1 MLIPSLTAKRGM
13 TMDIRVLR
21 YFLAVAREESISGAA
36 ESLSLSQPT
45 LSRQLMDLEEEL
57 GKPLFIRG
65 SRRITLTEYGILL
78 RKRAS
83 EILDLVEKTTN
94 ELTADEETI
103 TGDIYIGAGE
113 TEAVH
118 FLTRTARQM
127 QKQYP
132 KVHFHISSGD
142 TADVVDQLDKG
153 LIDFGL
159 LLGNIDDKKYNVITL
174 PAYDIFGFIMLRDDP
189 LAQKEYVTAEDMR
202 GKPLIVNRG
211 TMESS
216 MMRDKS
222 LFKNIVATY
231 SLIYNGSLMVAD
243 GLGYMF
249 CLDKILNLSGDSPL
263 CFRPFMPQIK
273 VNIGLVWK
281 KFQVFSKA
289 SEKFLSLLRN
299 ELMQ

>member
-1 MLIPSLTAKRGM
+1 
-13 TMDIRVLR
+13 MDIRVLR

-36 ESLSLSQPT
+36 ESLNLSQPT

-57 GKPLFIRG
+57 GKSLFIRG
-65 SRRITLTEYGILL
+65 SRRITLTEHGILL

-94 ELTADEETI
+94 ELTAADDVI

-132 KVHFHISSGD
+132 QVHFHISSGD
-142 TADVVDQLDKG
+142 TADVVDQLDQG

-159 LLGNIDDKKYNVITL
+159 LFGDINNKKYNVIAL
-174 PAYDIFGFIMLRDDP
+174 PTYDTWGIIMRRDDP
-189 LAQKEYVTAEDMR
+189 LAQKEYVTEEDMSE
-202 GKPLIVNRG
+202 KPLIISRG
-211 TMESS
+211 ITESN
-216 MMRDKS
+216 MMYDKS
-222 LFKNIVATY
+222 LLENVVATY

-243 GLGYMF
+243 GLGYML

-263 CFRPFMPQIK
+263 CFRPLMPLVK
-273 VNIGLVWK
+273 VHTGIAWK
-281 KFQVFSKA
+281 KFQVFSRA
-289 SEKFLSLLRN
+289 SEKFLALLRN
-299 ELMQ
+299 ELMQQDLD

>member
-1 MLIPSLTAKRGM
+1 
-13 TMDIRVLR
+13 MDIRVLR

-36 ESLSLSQPT
+36 ESLNLSQPT

-57 GKPLFIRG
+57 GKSLFIRG
-65 SRRITLTEYGILL
+65 SRRITLTEHGVLL

-83 EILDLVEKTTN
+83 EIIDLVEKTTN
-94 ELTADEETI
+94 ELTAAEEVI

-118 FLTRTARQM
+118 CLTRTARQM

-132 KVHFHISSGD
+132 QVHFHISSGD
-142 TADVVDQLDKG
+142 TADVVGQLDQG
-153 LIDFGL
+153 LIDFG

-174 PAYDIFGFIMLRDDP
+174 PAYDTMGIIMRRDDP
-189 LAQKEYVTAEDMR
+189 LAQKEYVTAEEMA

-211 TMESS
+211 ILGSGMLH
-216 MMRDKS
+216 DQP
-222 LFKNIVATY
+222 LFKNVVATY

-243 GLGYMF
+243 GLGYML

-263 CFRPFMPQIK
+263 CFRPLMPPFKTRMSIA
-273 VNIGLVWK
+273 WK
-281 KFQVFSKA
+281 KFQVFSRA

-299 ELMQ
+299 ELMQQDSD

>member
-1 MLIPSLTAKRGM
+1 
-13 TMDIRVLR
+13 MDIRVLR

-36 ESLSLSQPT
+36 ESLNLSQPT

-57 GKPLFIRG
+57 GKSLFIRG
-65 SRRITLTEYGILL
+65 SRRITLTEHGVLL
-78 RKRAS
+78 RKRAG
-83 EILDLVEKTTN
+83 EIIDLVEKTTN
-94 ELTADEETI
+94 ELTAAEEVI

-118 FLTRTARQM
+118 FLTRAARQM
-127 QKQYP
+127 QQQHP
-132 KVHFHISSGD
+132 QVHFHISSGD
-142 TADVVDQLDKG
+142 TADVVDQLDQG
-153 LIDFGL
+153 LIDFG

-174 PAYDIFGFIMLRDDP
+174 PAYDTMGIIMRRDDP
-189 LAQKEYVTAEDMR
+189 LAQKEYVTAEEMA

-211 TMESS
+211 VLGSN
-216 MMRDKS
+216 MMYDQP
-222 LFKNIVATY
+222 LFQNVVATY

-243 GLGYMF
+243 GLGYML

-263 CFRPFMPQIK
+263 CFRPLMPLLQTRMSIA
-273 VNIGLVWK
+273 WK

-299 ELMQ
+299 ELIQENSE

>member
-1 MLIPSLTAKRGM
+1 
-13 TMDIRVLR
+13 MDIRVLR

-36 ESLSLSQPT
+36 ESLNLSQPT

-65 SRRITLTEYGILL
+65 SRRITLTEHGILL

-83 EILDLVEKTTN
+83 EILDLVDKTTN
-94 ELTADEETI
+94 ELTAADDVV
-103 TGDIYIGAGE
+103 TGDVYIGAGE
-113 TEAVH
+113 TEGVH
-118 FLTRTARQM
+118 FLTRAARQM

-132 KVHFHISSGD
+132 QVHFHISSGD

-159 LLGNIDDKKYNVITL
+159 LLGDIDDKKYNVITL
-174 PAYDIFGFIMLRDDP
+174 PVYDVFGFIMLRDDP

-202 GKPLIVNRG
+202 GKPLIISRG
-211 TMESS
+211 VMEPSKIH
-216 MMRDKS
+216 DKP
-222 LFKNIVATY
+222 LFKNVVATY

-263 CFRPFMPQIK
+263 CFRPCMPQIK
-273 VNIGLVWK
+273 VNIGIAWK

-289 SEKFLSLLRN
+289 SEKFLALLRN
-299 ELMQ
+299 ELMQQDSV

>member
-1 MLIPSLTAKRGM
+1 
-13 TMDIRVLR
+13 MDIRVLR

-36 ESLSLSQPT
+36 ESLNLSQPT

-57 GKPLFIRG
+57 GKSLFIRG
-65 SRRITLTEYGILL
+65 SRRITLTEHGVLL
-78 RKRAS
+78 RKRAG
-83 EILDLVEKTTN
+83 EIIDLVEKTTN
-94 ELTADEETI
+94 GLTAAEEVI

-118 FLTRTARQM
+118 FLTRAARQM
-127 QKQYP
+127 QQQHP
-132 KVHFHISSGD
+132 QVHFHISSGD
-142 TADVVDQLDKG
+142 TADVVDQLDQG
-153 LIDFGL
+153 LIDFG

-174 PAYDIFGFIMLRDDP
+174 PAYDTMGIIMRRDDP
-189 LAQKEYVTAEDMR
+189 LAQKEYVTAEEMA

-211 TMESS
+211 ILGSD
-216 MMRDKS
+216 MMYDQP
-222 LFKNIVATY
+222 LFQNVVATY

-243 GLGYMF
+243 GLGYML

-263 CFRPFMPQIK
+263 CFRPLMPLLQTHMSIA
-273 VNIGLVWK
+273 WK

-299 ELMQ
+299 ELIQEDSE